1 MSKETV
7 FVCIR
12 GMTRGSVWKV
22 GGCMMVNSSTI
33 RTSALQHFKCF
44 YPKCALEV
52 MLMAKT
58 DNQLFILRHCMLAN
72 ALIHMAKSL
81 HMIWIQYHSWSV
93 IFCIFFFASGLVVI
107 WHWKG
112 GGTEIFV
119 VL

>member
-58 DNQLFILRHCMLAN
+58 DNQLFILRHCLQMPLFIWPN
-72 ALIHMAKSL
+72 LYTWYEFNIIHGQLFSAFFSL
-81 HMIWIQYHSWSV
+81 HQDW
-93 IFCIFFFASGLVVI
+93 L
-107 WHWKG
+107 
-112 GGTEIFV
+112 
-119 VL
+119 